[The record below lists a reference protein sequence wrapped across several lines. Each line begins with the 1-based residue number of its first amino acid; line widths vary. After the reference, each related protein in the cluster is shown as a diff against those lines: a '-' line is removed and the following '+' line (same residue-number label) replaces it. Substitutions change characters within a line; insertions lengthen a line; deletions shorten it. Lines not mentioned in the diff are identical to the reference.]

1 MNWKRIIVAAF
12 IFFGISSYF
21 YFGLSKFFDLNFVK
35 TQLESIQS
43 FNSKN
48 FKLSLLLYFVIYS
61 LTVAL
66 SIPGAVILTL
76 IGGAVYGVFWGTLVA
91 SFASS
96 IGATLAFFVSRILLR
111 DWVLGRFGKYFEAI
125 NRGIEREG
133 VFYLF
138 ALRMVPLFPF
148 FAVNLLMG
156 LTTIRAT
163 SFYIVSQIGMLLG
176 TVVYVNAG
184 SQLAT
189 INNLSGIV
197 SPNVVL
203 SLACVGLSPLVAKYV
218 LSVIK
223 REEREEI

>member
-1 MNWKRIIVAAF
+1 MNWKRIIVAVF
-12 IFFGISSYF
+12 IFLGMSSYF

-48 FKLSLLLYFVIYS
+48 FELSLLLYFVIYS

>member
-1 MNWKRIIVAAF
+1 MNWKRIIVAVF
-12 IFFGISSYF
+12 IFLGISSYF

-48 FKLSLLLYFVIYS
+48 FELSLLLYFVIYS

-66 SIPGAVILTL
+66 SIPGAAILTL
-76 IGGAVYGVFWGTLVA
+76 LCGAVYGVFWGTLVA

-156 LTTIRAT
+156 LTTIRAA

-197 SPNVVL
+197 SPKVVL

>member
-1 MNWKRIIVAAF
+1 MNWKRIIAAVF
-12 IFFGISSYF
+12 IFLGIGSYF

-35 TQLESIQS
+35 AQLESIQS
-43 FNSKN
+43 FKN
-48 FKLSLLLYFVIYS
+48 ENFELSLLLYFVIYS

-76 IGGAVYGVFWGTLVA
+76 VGGAVYGVFWGTLVA

-96 IGATLAFFVSRILLR
+96 IGATLAFFASRILLR
-111 DWVLGRFGKYFEAI
+111 DWVLGRFGKFFEAI
-125 NRGIEREG
+125 SKGIEREG

-148 FAVNLLMG
+148 FVVNLLMG
-156 LTTIRAT
+156 LTNIRAT

-189 INNLSGIV
+189 VNSLSGII
-197 SPNVVL
+197 SPPVIL
-203 SLACVGLSPLVAKYV
+203 SLACVGVSPIVAKYV

-223 REEREEI
+223 KGKE

>member
-1 MNWKRIIVAAF
+1 VNWKRNIAAAF
-12 IFFGISSYF
+12 IFLGIGSYI
-21 YFGLSKFFDLNFVK
+21 YFGLNKFFDLNFVK
-35 TQLESIQS
+35 AQLESIQS
-43 FNSKN
+43 FKSEN
-48 FKLSLLLYFVIYS
+48 FELSLLLYFVIYS

-76 IGGAVYGVFWGTLVA
+76 LGGAVYGVFWGTLVA

-111 DWVLGRFGKYFEAI
+111 DWVLGRFGKFFEAI
-125 NRGIEREG
+125 NKGIEREG
-133 VFYLF
+133 VSYLF

-148 FAVNLLMG
+148 FVVNLLMG
-156 LTTIRAT
+156 LTNIRAT

-189 INNLSGIV
+189 VSSLSGII
-197 SPNVVL
+197 SPPVIL
-203 SLACVGLSPLVAKYV
+203 SLACVGVSPIVAKFV

-223 REEREEI
+223 KGKE

>member
-12 IFFGISSYF
+12 IFFGMSSYF

-48 FKLSLLLYFVIYS
+48 FELSLLLYFVIYS

-76 IGGAVYGVFWGTLVA
+76 LGGAVYGVFWGTLVA

-96 IGATLAFFVSRILLR
+96 IGATLAFFASRI
-111 DWVLGRFGKYFEAI
+111 
-125 NRGIEREG
+125 
-133 VFYLF
+133 
-138 ALRMVPLFPF
+138 
-148 FAVNLLMG
+148 
-156 LTTIRAT
+156 RAA

-197 SPNVVL
+197 SPKVVL

-218 LSVIK
+218 LFVIK

>member
-1 MNWKRIIVAAF
+1 MNWKRIIVAVF
-12 IFFGISSYF
+12 IFLGISSYF

-48 FKLSLLLYFVIYS
+48 FELSLLLYFVIYS

-156 LTTIRAT
+156 LTTIRAA

-197 SPNVVL
+197 SPKVVL

-218 LSVIK
+218 LFVIK

>member
-1 MNWKRIIVAAF
+1 MNWKRIIAAVF
-12 IFFGISSYF
+12 IFLGIGSYF

-35 TQLESIQS
+35 AQLESIQS
-43 FNSKN
+43 FKN
-48 FKLSLLLYFVIYS
+48 ENFELSLLLYFVIYS

-76 IGGAVYGVFWGTLVA
+76 LGGAVYGVFWGTLVA

-111 DWVLGRFGKYFEAI
+111 DWVLGRFGKFFEAI
-125 NRGIEREG
+125 NKGIDREG
-133 VFYLF
+133 VSYLF

-148 FAVNLLMG
+148 FVVNLLMG
-156 LTTIRAT
+156 LTNIRAT

-184 SQLAT
+184 SELGKIQT
-189 INNLSGIV
+189 IDDIFS
-197 SPNVVL
+197 L
-203 SLACVGLSPLVAKYV
+203 SLIISFFLLGIFPLLVKKIIMAIQAKND
-218 LSVIK
+218 
-223 REEREEI
+223 

>member
-1 MNWKRIIVAAF
+1 MNWKRIIVAVF
-12 IFFGISSYF
+12 IFLGISSYF

-48 FKLSLLLYFVIYS
+48 FELSLLLYFVIYS

-66 SIPGAVILTL
+66 SIPGAAILTL

>member
-1 MNWKRIIVAAF
+1 MNWKRIIVAVF
-12 IFFGISSYF
+12 IFLGMSSYF

-48 FKLSLLLYFVIYS
+48 FELSLLLYFVIYS

-189 INNLSGIV
+189 VNSLSGII
-197 SPNVVL
+197 SPTVVL
-203 SLACVGLSPLVAKYV
+203 SLACVGLSPIVAKYV

-223 REEREEI
+223 KGRA

>member
-1 MNWKRIIVAAF
+1 MNWKRIIVAVF
-12 IFFGISSYF
+12 IFLGMSSYF

-48 FKLSLLLYFVIYS
+48 FELSLLLYFVIYS

-76 IGGAVYGVFWGTLVA
+76 LGGAVYGVFWGTLVA

-189 INNLSGIV
+189 VNSLSGII
-197 SPNVVL
+197 SPTVVL
-203 SLACVGLSPLVAKYV
+203 SLACVGLSPIVAKYV

-223 REEREEI
+223 KGRA

>member
-1 MNWKRIIVAAF
+1 MNWKRIIVAVF
-12 IFFGISSYF
+12 IFLGMSSYF

-48 FKLSLLLYFVIYS
+48 FELSLLLYFVIYS

-76 IGGAVYGVFWGTLVA
+76 LGGAVYGVFWGTLIA